1 MQRFL
6 ARRIL
11 TLAITLWVVSIII
24 FAMARASGDPRGVLL
39 SDYATPEEW
48 EEMGRV
54 LGLDKPLVTQYGL
67 FIKDAV
73 RFDFGES
80 LIDNQSV
87 MQVILERLPA
97 TFQLAAAAF
106 GFSIL
111 VGVPLGVV
119 SAVKRGK
126 PIDYASRTLAL
137 FGQSA
142 PPFALGIFL
151 IFIFGVQLEW
161 LPTFGRSGPSSIV
174 LPAITLGGY
183 FIAANVRLVRSAML
197 DVLDSEYIKL
207 ARAKGVSS
215 NNVIWKHA
223 LKNAVLPLLTFSGIT
238 LGILITGAL
247 VTETVFAW
255 PGLGR
260 LAVTAVFTID
270 YPLLQGVVIVFT
282 LMYCIASLMVDV
294 AYAYIDPRI
303 RYS

>member
-6 ARRIL
+6 IRRSI
-11 TLAITLWVVSIII
+11 TLVITLWVVSIII

-39 SDYATPEEW
+39 SDYAGPQEW
-48 EEMGRV
+48 EEMGRI
-54 LGLDKPLVTQYGL
+54 LGLGKPLITQYGL
-67 FIKDAV
+67 FMKGAV

-80 LIDNQSV
+80 LIDRRPVTSI
-87 MQVILERLPA
+87 ILERLPA

-106 GFSIL
+106 GFSLL
-111 VGVPLGVV
+111 VGVPLGVL

-126 PIDYASRTLAL
+126 PIDYLARTLAL

-142 PPFALGIFL
+142 PAFALGIFL
-151 IFIFGVQLEW
+151 IFIFAVRLEW
-161 LPTFGRSGPSSIV
+161 LPAFGRTGPSSVI
-174 LPAITLGGY
+174 LPAITLGGF

-215 NNVIWKHA
+215 RHIIWKHA

-282 LMYCIASLMVDV
+282 LMYCVASLLVDI

>member
-6 ARRIL
+6 IRRSI
-11 TLAITLWVVSIII
+11 TLIITLWVVSIII

-39 SDYATPEEW
+39 SDYAGPAEW

-54 LGLDKPLVTQYGL
+54 LGLDKPLVTQYVL
-67 FIKDAV
+67 FVKDAV
-73 RFDFGES
+73 RLDFGES
-80 LIDNQSV
+80 LIDKRPV
-87 MQVILERLPA
+87 TKVIIERLPA
-97 TFQLAAAAF
+97 TFQMAAAAF
-106 GFSIL
+106 GFSLL
-111 VGVPLGVV
+111 VGVPLGVL

-126 PIDYASRTLAL
+126 PIDYLARSLAL

-151 IFIFGVQLEW
+151 IFLFAVKLEW
-161 LPTFGRSGPSSIV
+161 LPTFGRTGPSSIV
-174 LPAITLGGY
+174 LPAITLGGF

-207 ARAKGVSS
+207 ARAKGVS
-215 NNVIWKHA
+215 NRHIIWKHA
-223 LKNAVLPLLTFSGIT
+223 LKNAVLPMLTFSGIT

-282 LMYCIASLMVDV
+282 LMYCVASMLVDV